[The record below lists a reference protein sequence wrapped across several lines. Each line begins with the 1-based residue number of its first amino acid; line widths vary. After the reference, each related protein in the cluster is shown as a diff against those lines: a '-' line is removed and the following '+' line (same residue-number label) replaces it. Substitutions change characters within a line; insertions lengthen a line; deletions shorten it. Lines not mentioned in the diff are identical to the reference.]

1 MTVLPDCTF
10 YNVDLWCFYHF
21 DRFARLYLQSEVFS
35 SLPDRLSREEQQDY
49 EARIDEVLGL
59 MSSFAF
65 SNYLLVQVCWL
76 ICNPPY
82 LERGDPVLMA
92 PCVQQLWRVFCMLGE
107 VVEEEEGV
115 LEVNNYFSNISDALH
130 MQVVMAAAEVE
141 AVVHK
146 LVAGIGREEEWDP
159 EQFDS
164 VVSVIP
170 AFKFSI
176 FLAVIESK

>member
-1 MTVLPDCTF
+1 MSTCL
-10 YNVDLWCFYHF
+10 FYHF

-49 EARIDEVLGL
+49 EARIDEVSRLL
-59 MSSFAF
+59 SSFAF
-65 SNYLLVQVCWL
+65 SNFLLVQVCWL

-115 LEVNNYFSNISDALH
+115 LEVNNYFSSLEN
-130 MQVVMAAAEVE
+130 Q
-141 AVVHK
+141 
-146 LVAGIGREEEWDP
+146 
-159 EQFDS
+159 
-164 VVSVIP
+164 
-170 AFKFSI
+170 
-176 FLAVIESK
+176 

>member
-1 MTVLPDCTF
+1 M
-10 YNVDLWCFYHF
+10 FYHF

-49 EARIDEVLGL
+49 EARIDEVSSLL
-59 MSSFAF
+59 SSFAF

-107 VVEEEEGV
+107 VVEEEAGV
-115 LEVNNYFSNISDALH
+115 LEVNNFFSSLENRISDP
-130 MQVVMAAAEVE
+130 
-141 AVVHK
+141 
-146 LVAGIGREEEWDP
+146 GRM
-159 EQFDS
+159 
-164 VVSVIP
+164 
-170 AFKFSI
+170 KFSKSNS
-176 FLAVIESK
+176 LVSHHTRSTCRW

>member
-1 MTVLPDCTF
+1 M
-10 YNVDLWCFYHF
+10 
-21 DRFARLYLQSEVFS
+21 
-35 SLPDRLSREEQQDY
+35 
-49 EARIDEVLGL
+49 
-59 MSSFAF
+59 
-65 SNYLLVQVCWL
+65 

-130 MQVVMAAAEVE
+130 LQVVMAAAEVE